1 LEFKSK
7 TMKVTRYGIA
17 LLVLTLGLWSCG
29 SKKDNNENSDEFKQ
43 AEESLTDEIKDV
55 ENNLPSPTEIP
66 YLLQATGAEF
76 NQSLLNDKKKVDSY
90 LTRNDKAALNLGV
103 YASDIGYLVSYD
115 KTQEAIDYVTASK
128 KLANGLGV
136 LGTFD
141 QEVLKRFEKNIAQK
155 DSLTELVND
164 AIKQTEKYLKSD
176 NRIKPAALMIAGS
189 FIEGLYISTGLI
201 KSYPKDLKEQDRMLV
216 LTPLI
221 RVVLQQRESIDDLVK
236 MLSGVEQTE
245 PVISILEQL
254 NSLEG
259 SYRALNIEERIKNNQ
274 TDQILKDKNL
284 ADITST
290 VEKLRKSIV
299 D

>member
-1 LEFKSK
+1 
-7 TMKVTRYGIA
+7 MKVTRYGIL

-29 SKKDNNENSDEFKQ
+29 SKKENNENSDEFKQ
-43 AEESLTDEIKDV
+43 AEESLTEEIKDV

-76 NQSLLNDKKKVDSY
+76 NQSLLNDKKKADSY
-90 LTRNDKAALNLGV
+90 LTRNDKAALNLGI

-115 KTQEAIDYVTASK
+115 KTQEAIDYVNASK

-136 LGTFD
+136 LGAFD

-155 DSLTELVND
+155 DSLTKLVND
-164 AIKQTEKYLKSD
+164 AVKQTEKYLKGD

-201 KSYPKDLKEQDRMLV
+201 KSYPKDLKEEDRMLV
-216 LTPLI
+216 LEPLL
-221 RVVLQQRESIDDLVK
+221 RVVLQQRESIDKLTK
-236 MLSGVEQTE
+236 MLGAVEQTE
-245 PVISILEQL
+245 PVTTILEQL

-259 SYRALNIEERIKNNQ
+259 SYRALNIEEKIKNNQ
-274 TDQILKDKNL
+274 ADKILGDKNL
-284 ADITST
+284 ADITNAI
-290 VEKLRKSIV
+290 EKLRKSIV

>member
-1 LEFKSK
+1 
-7 TMKVTRYGIA
+7 M
-17 LLVLTLGLWSCG
+17 
-29 SKKDNNENSDEFKQ
+29 
-43 AEESLTDEIKDV
+43 
-55 ENNLPSPTEIP
+55 
-66 YLLQATGAEF
+66 LQATGAEF
-76 NQSLLNDKKKVDSY
+76 NQSLLNDKKKADSY

-141 QEVLKRFEKNIAQK
+141 QEVLKRFEKNIAKK

-201 KSYPKDLKEQDRMLV
+201 KSYPKDLKEEDRMLV

-284 ADITST
+284 ADITAT

>member
-1 LEFKSK
+1 
-7 TMKVTRYGIA
+7 
-17 LLVLTLGLWSCG
+17 
-29 SKKDNNENSDEFKQ
+29 
-43 AEESLTDEIKDV
+43 
-55 ENNLPSPTEIP
+55 
-66 YLLQATGAEF
+66 
-76 NQSLLNDKKKVDSY
+76 
-90 LTRNDKAALNLGV
+90 
-103 YASDIGYLVSYD
+103 
-115 KTQEAIDYVTASK
+115 
-128 KLANGLGV
+128 
-136 LGTFD
+136 
-141 QEVLKRFEKNIAQK
+141 
-155 DSLTELVND
+155 
-164 AIKQTEKYLKSD
+164 
-176 NRIKPAALMIAGS
+176 
-189 FIEGLYISTGLI
+189 
-201 KSYPKDLKEQDRMLV
+201 MLV

>member
-1 LEFKSK
+1 
-7 TMKVTRYGIA
+7 MKVNRYVIA

-76 NQSLLNDKKKVDSY
+76 NQSLLNDKKKADSY

-155 DSLTELVND
+155 DSLTKLVND

-176 NRIKPAALMIAGS
+176 SRIKPAALMIAGS

-245 PVISILEQL
+245 PVVSILEQL

-259 SYRALNIEERIKNNQ
+259 SYRALNIEEKIKNNQ
-274 TDQILKDKNL
+274 ADQILKDKNL
-284 ADITST
+284 ADITT
-290 VEKLRKSIV
+290 AVEKLRNSIV
-299 D
+299 E

>member
-1 LEFKSK
+1 
-7 TMKVTRYGIA
+7 MKVTRYGIL

-76 NQSLLNDKKKVDSY
+76 NQGLLNDKKKADSY
-90 LTRNDKAALNLGV
+90 LTRNDKAALNLGI

-115 KTQEAIDYVTASK
+115 KTQEAIDYVNASK

-136 LGTFD
+136 LGAFD

-155 DSLTELVND
+155 DSLTKLVND
-164 AIKQTEKYLKSD
+164 AVKQTEKYLKSD
-176 NRIKPAALMIAGS
+176 NRVKPAALMIAGS

-201 KSYPKDLKEQDRMLV
+201 KSYPKDLKEEDRMLV
-216 LTPLI
+216 LTPLL
-221 RVVLQQRESIDDLVK
+221 RVVLQQRESIDELIK
-236 MLSGVEQTE
+236 MLSSVEQSE
-245 PVISILEQL
+245 PVTSILEQL
-254 NSLEG
+254 NSLEA
-259 SYRALNIEERIKNNQ
+259 SYRALNIEEKIKNNQ
-274 TDQILKDKNL
+274 ADKILSDKNL
-284 ADITST
+284 EDITNSIS
-290 VEKLRKSIV
+290 KLRKSIV

>member
-1 LEFKSK
+1 
-7 TMKVTRYGIA
+7 MKVTRNGI
-17 LLVLTLGLWSCG
+17 LLLLLTLGLWSCG
-29 SKKDNNENSDEFKQ
+29 SKKENNENSDEFKQ
-43 AEESLTDEIKDV
+43 AEESLTEEIKDV

-76 NQSLLNDKKKVDSY
+76 NQSLLNDKKKADSY
-90 LTRNDKAALNLGV
+90 LTRNDKAALNLGI

-115 KTQEAIDYVTASK
+115 KTQEAIDYVNASK

-136 LGTFD
+136 LGAFD

-155 DSLTELVND
+155 DSLTKLVND
-164 AIKQTEKYLKSD
+164 AVEQTGKYLKGD
-176 NRIKPAALMIAGS
+176 NRLKPAALMIAGS

-201 KSYPKDLKEQDRMLV
+201 KSYPKDLKEEDRLSV
-216 LTPLI
+216 LTPLL
-221 RVVLQQRESIDDLVK
+221 RVVLQQRQSINELAK
-236 MLSGVEQTE
+236 MLGSVEQTE
-245 PVISILEQL
+245 PVTSILEQL
-254 NSLEG
+254 TSLEA
-259 SYRALNIEERIKNNQ
+259 SYRALNIEEKIKNNQ
-274 TDQILKDKNL
+274 ADKILSDKNL

>member
-1 LEFKSK
+1 
-7 TMKVTRYGIA
+7 MKVTRYGIV

-29 SKKDNNENSDEFKQ
+29 SKKDANENSDEFKK

-55 ENNLPSPTEIP
+55 ESNLPSPTEIP
-66 YLLQATGAEF
+66 YLLQETGAEF
-76 NQSLLNDKKKVDSY
+76 NQSLLNDKAKADSY

-103 YASDIGYLVSYD
+103 YAADIGYLVSYD

-136 LGTFD
+136 LGSFD
-141 QEVLKRFEKNIAQK
+141 QEVLKSFEKNISNK
-155 DSLTELVND
+155 DSLTRLVNE
-164 AIKQTEKYLKSD
+164 AVKETEKYLKND
-176 NRIKPAALMIAGS
+176 NRVKPAALMLTGS

-201 KSYPKDLKEQDRMLV
+201 KTYPKDLKEQDRMLV

-221 RVVLQQRESIDDLVK
+221 RVVLQQRESIDDLAK

-245 PVISILEQL
+245 PVTSILEKL

-259 SYRALNIEERIKNNQ
+259 SYRDLNIEEKIKNNQ
-274 TDQILKDKNL
+274 ADKILNDKNL
-284 ADITST
+284 ADITTT
-290 VEKLRKSIV
+290 VENLRKSIV
-299 D
+299 E

>member
-1 LEFKSK
+1 
-7 TMKVTRYGIA
+7 MKVTHYGIL

-29 SKKDNNENSDEFKQ
+29 SKKENNENSDEFKQ
-43 AEESLTDEIKDV
+43 AEESLTEEIKDV

-76 NQSLLNDKKKVDSY
+76 NQSLLNDKKKADSY
-90 LTRNDKAALNLGV
+90 LTRNDKAALNLGI

-115 KTQEAIDYVTASK
+115 KTQEAIDYVNASK

-136 LGTFD
+136 LGAFD

-155 DSLTELVND
+155 DSLTNLVND
-164 AIKQTEKYLKSD
+164 AVKQTEKYLKSD
-176 NRIKPAALMIAGS
+176 NRVKPAALMIAGS

-201 KSYPKDLKEQDRMLV
+201 KSYPKDLKEEDRMLV
-216 LTPLI
+216 LTPLL
-221 RVVLQQRESIDDLVK
+221 RVVLQQRESIDELVK
-236 MLSGVEQTE
+236 MLGSVEQTE
-245 PVISILEQL
+245 PVTTILDQL
-254 NSLEG
+254 NSLEA
-259 SYRALNIEERIKNNQ
+259 SYRALNIEEKIKNNQ
-274 TDQILKDKNL
+274 ADKILSDKNL
-284 ADITST
+284 ADITNS